1 MMRKAAASALAGVAI
16 VWSLTFCARDS
27 SSAGMSSGGNLGL
40 IQRQAAR
47 QLPEGL
53 VLPTSD
59 AALNVASLVTVDLDA
74 DGDLDVIAS
83 NPSSGSL
90 GIVVWE
96 NDGAGH
102 LTRKRPVRPRSLGS
116 EPASPSV
123 DQGQTTVVVSIP
135 SSAPAIET
143 IGINAWLTLPSRPR
157 DLPASSDAPSAALA
171 TLRSRSPPRLS

>member
-1 MMRKAAASALAGVAI
+1 MIRKAAASALAGVAI
-16 VWSLTFCARDS
+16 VATLAVCARDS
-27 SSAGMSSGGNLGL
+27 SGAGMSSGGNFGL
-40 IQRQAAR
+40 IQRPAAR

-53 VLPTSD
+53 VLPASD

-83 NPSSGSL
+83 DSSSGSL

-102 LTRKRPVRPRSLGS
+102 LTRKRPARSKSLGS

-123 DQGQTTVVVSIP
+123 NQGQATVIASIQ
-135 SSAPAIET
+135 SNAPAIET